1 MISHRLNTNSHSFI
15 HSLFSLDAHFQL
27 VESLGGHVV
36 HGRPYKPRTQRVIE
50 RFNQKIKEHIAR
62 AITAAND
69 NSRMNG
75 KHTLATIQILS
86 YFFVKDSDKINLS

>member
-1 MISHRLNTNSHSFI
+1 M
-15 HSLFSLDAHFQL
+15 
-27 VESLGGHVV
+27 
-36 HGRPYKPRTQRVIE
+36 
-50 RFNQKIKEHIAR
+50 IKEHIAR